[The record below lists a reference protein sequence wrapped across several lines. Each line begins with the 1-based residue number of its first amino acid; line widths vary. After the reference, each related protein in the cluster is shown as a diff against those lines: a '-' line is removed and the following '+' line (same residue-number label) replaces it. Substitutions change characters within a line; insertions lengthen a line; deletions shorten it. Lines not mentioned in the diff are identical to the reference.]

1 MHLFCSSHN
10 ALEKYPWSMTPYA
23 HQKHEMRYFVLQ
35 YANAVE
41 SFETTSSQ

>member
-1 MHLFCSSHN
+1 
-10 ALEKYPWSMTPYA
+10 MTPYA

-41 SFETTSSQ
+41 SFETTSSQWPSFTKARFRPFIV